1 MAKMRMVTRTVK
13 VTKVNVMCLDIEKGE
28 AFNECVTVSGVF
40 DSPEKLLK
48 ACKEA
53 LDTDTE
59 KAVAIVEKK
68 EIEQLYGMS
77 EQEFINIAKIL
88 PPRQEK
94 DAEHE
99 NMEANETQDQEV

>member
-28 AFNECVTVSGVF
+28 AFNEYATVSGVF
-40 DSPEKLLK
+40 DNPEKLLK
-48 ACKEA
+48 ACKEV

-77 EQEFINIAKIL
+77 EQEFISIAKLL
-88 PPRQEK
+88 PPRQGK
-94 DAEHE
+94 DTEATE
-99 NMEANETQDQEV
+99 NNETEEV

>member
-1 MAKMRMVTRTVK
+1 MAKMKMVTRTVK

-28 AFNECVTVSGVF
+28 VFNNYATISGVF
-40 DSPEKLLK
+40 DNPEKLLK
-48 ACKEA
+48 ACKEV

-77 EQEFINIAKIL
+77 EQDFISMAELL
-88 PPRQEK
+88 PPRQSK
-94 DAEHE
+94 DSEATE
-99 NMEANETQDQEV
+99 NNETEEV

>member
-13 VTKVNVMCLDIEKGE
+13 VTKVNVMCLDIENGE
-28 AFNECVTVSGVF
+28 VFNECATISGVF

-48 ACKEA
+48 ACKAA

-77 EQEFINIAKIL
+77 EQEFINIAKLL
-88 PPRQEK
+88 PPRQGK

>member
-28 AFNECVTVSGVF
+28 AFNEYATISGVF
-40 DSPEKLLK
+40 GNPEKLLK
-48 ACKEA
+48 ACKEV

-77 EQEFINIAKIL
+77 EQDFISLAKLL
-88 PPRQEK
+88 PPRQGK
-94 DAEHE
+94 DSEATE
-99 NMEANETQDQEV
+99 NDETEEV

>member
-1 MAKMRMVTRTVK
+1 MVTRTVK
-13 VTKVNVMCLDIEKGE
+13 VTKVNVMFLDIEKGE
-28 AFNECVTVSGVF
+28 AFNECATISGVF
-40 DSPEKLLK
+40 DSSEKLLK
-48 ACKEA
+48 ACKAA

-77 EQEFINIAKIL
+77 EQEFINIAKLL
-88 PPRQEK
+88 PPRQGK

>member
-28 AFNECVTVSGVF
+28 AFNECATISGVF
-40 DSPEKLLK
+40 DNPEKLLK
-48 ACKEA
+48 ACKAA

-77 EQEFINIAKIL
+77 EQEFINIAKLL
-88 PPRQEK
+88 PPRQGK

-99 NMEANETQDQEV
+99 NMEANETQEQEV

>member
-28 AFNECVTVSGVF
+28 AFNEYATISGVF
-40 DSPEKLLK
+40 DNPEKLLK
-48 ACKEA
+48 ACKEV

-77 EQEFINIAKIL
+77 EQDFISLAKLL
-88 PPRQEK
+88 PPRQGK
-94 DAEHE
+94 DSEATE
-99 NMEANETQDQEV
+99 NDESEEA

>member
-13 VTKVNVMCLDIEKGE
+13 CTKVNVMCLDIEKGE
-28 AFNECVTVSGVF
+28 PFNEYATISGVF
-40 DSPEKLLK
+40 DNPEKLLK
-48 ACKEA
+48 ACKEV

-77 EQEFINIAKIL
+77 EQDFISLAKLL
-88 PPRQEK
+88 PPRQGKVTEST
-94 DAEHE
+94 E
-99 NMEANETQDQEV
+99 NNETEEV

>member
-28 AFNECVTVSGVF
+28 AFNECATISGVF
-40 DSPEKLLK
+40 DSSEKLLK
-48 ACKEA
+48 ACKAA

-77 EQEFINIAKIL
+77 EQEFINIAKLL
-88 PPRQEK
+88 PPRQGK

>member
-13 VTKVNVMCLDIEKGE
+13 VTKVNVMCVDIEKGE
-28 AFNECVTVSGVF
+28 AFNEYATISGVF
-40 DSPEKLLK
+40 DNPEKLLK
-48 ACKEA
+48 VCREV

-59 KAVAIVEKK
+59 KVVAIVEKK

-77 EQEFINIAKIL
+77 EQEFISIAKRL

-94 DAEHE
+94 DTEE
-99 NMEANETQDQEV
+99 TEEA

>member
-1 MAKMRMVTRTVK
+1 MSKMKMVTRTVK

-28 AFNECVTVSGVF
+28 AFNEYATISGVF
-40 DSPEKLLK
+40 DNPEKLLK
-48 ACKEA
+48 ACKEV

-77 EQEFINIAKIL
+77 EQDFISLAKIL
-88 PPRQEK
+88 PPRQGK
-94 DAEHE
+94 DTEATE
-99 NMEANETQDQEV
+99 NNETEGV

>member
-1 MAKMRMVTRTVK
+1 MVTRTVK

-28 AFNECVTVSGVF
+28 ALNKYATISGVF
-40 DSPEKLLK
+40 DNPEKLLK
-48 ACKEA
+48 ACKEV

-77 EQEFINIAKIL
+77 EQDFISMAELL
-88 PPRQEK
+88 PPRQVKDSETTEK
-94 DAEHE
+94 CKGE
-99 NMEANETQDQEV
+99 EV